1 MKLIMSMNISQHNL
15 IEGFKL
21 NFETALPEMR
31 TTRKDVKN
39 NSIGTYAAAK
49 FHPNQHHQVVV
60 TDNINDNIALNVFI
74 EACEP

>member
-1 MKLIMSMNISQHNL
+1 M
-15 IEGFKL
+15 E
-21 NFETALPEMR
+21 
-31 TTRKDVKN
+31 KDVKN